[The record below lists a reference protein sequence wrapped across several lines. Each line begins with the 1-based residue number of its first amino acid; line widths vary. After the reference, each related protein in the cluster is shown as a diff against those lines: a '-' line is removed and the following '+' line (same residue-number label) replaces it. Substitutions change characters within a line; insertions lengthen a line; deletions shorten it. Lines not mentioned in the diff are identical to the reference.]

1 MENPEINSERYCYCG
16 DMATLGV
23 GRVRAT
29 KKNPEGVERWL
40 CFECFDKKFKLES
53 DVENGEAES

>member
-1 MENPEINSERYCYCG
+1 
-16 DMATLGV
+16 MATLGV